1 MLDGIFTSEIYQ
13 VLEKSLNAS
22 SLQHQMIS
30 NNISNVDTP
39 GFKRSEVVFQNK
51 LEQVLGLNEKNYL
64 PLMITHKNHIP
75 IVPELTINNI
85 NPEIVTKTETSLRTD
100 ENNVDIDFEMS
111 KMAENTAYYSSL
123 AQLTSLKFKELISV
137 ITEGRR

>member
-1 MLDGIFTSEIYQ
+1 MLEGIFSSEIYQ
-13 VLEKSLNAS
+13 VLEKSLNAAA
-22 SLQHQMIS
+22 LQHQMIS
-30 NNISNVDTP
+30 NNIANVDTP

-51 LEQVLGLNEKNYL
+51 LEEVLGLKEKNYL
-64 PLMITHKNHIP
+64 PLMVTHKNHIP
-75 IVPELTINNI
+75 LVPELTINDI

-123 AQLTSLKFKELISV
+123 AELTSLKFKELVSV

>member
-1 MLDGIFTSEIYQ
+1 MLEGFYTSEIYR
-13 VLEKSLNAS
+13 VLEKSLNAA

-30 NNISNVDTP
+30 NNIANVDTP

-51 LEQVLGLNEKNYL
+51 LEQVLGLKKKNYL
-64 PLMITHKNHIP
+64 PLMITHENHIP
-75 IVPELTINNI
+75 IVLDITIDEI
-85 NPEIVTKTETSLRTD
+85 NPEIITKTETSLRTD

-111 KMAENTAYYSSL
+111 KMAENTAYYSAL
-123 AQLTSLKFKELISV
+123 AQLTSLKLKELISV

>member
-1 MLDGIFTSEIYQ
+1 MIEGIFSSEIYQ
-13 VLEKSLNAS
+13 VLEKSLNAA

-30 NNISNVDTP
+30 NNIANVDTP

-51 LEQVLGLNEKNYL
+51 LEQVLGLKEKNYL

-75 IVPELTINNI
+75 IVPELTINDI

-123 AQLTSLKFKELISV
+123 AQLTSLKLKELISA